1 MATDKKKLEINQR
14 YLDKLE
20 RITIRVRRDGTD
32 GFTVAD
38 LRKSAER
45 DGMSVNAWLVNL
57 IRDNI

>member
-38 LRKSAER
+38 LRKAAER